1 MTELEAYLTKDYLLG
16 KTAETSGT
24 QLMPNSAPTY
34 SDRDRSPT
42 KTIRKVGAA
51 VSSPAAGDVGTVG
64 TIERNHD
71 GVSGEQVQQLPQ
83 AAPFKLRVDTTGK
96 DAPARAETK
105 EAQHYALPA
114 WRRYP
119 LDGYDQ
125 VKQAAAYFGEWKG
138 HMEPEMR
145 REYCQNLVKRASAL
159 GIPVSDDVRKYGADS
174 YAPAGELNAALD
186 MRWGVLRE
194 DLHKTA
200 FVQLKECQH
209 LMQPEDFAVALGEFD
224 KVAGIEEFY
233 DRDIY
238 DPYYST
244 FGVKKAEDDNAI
256 LVGNDYIS
264 ANDLRTFAATAADK
278 LKDTFGLDFVKE
290 FRKDPVQITRSLPKD
305 QQKVVIRTAA
315 SSLTDPTTT

>member
-1 MTELEAYLTKDYLLG
+1 VSQLEDFLMN

-42 KTIRKVGAA
+42 KTIRKVGGIATFDDLKRE
-51 VSSPAAGDVGTVG
+51 SSTETAGAL
-64 TIERNHD
+64 ERGE

-96 DAPARAETK
+96 EAPARVETK
-105 EAQHYALPA
+105 EAQHYALPG

-119 LDGYDQ
+119 LDSYGE
-125 VKQAAAYFGEWKG
+125 VKQASAYFGEWKG
-138 HMEPEMR
+138 HMAPEMR

-159 GIPVSDDVRKYGADS
+159 GIPVSEDVRKYGAGD
-174 YAPAGELNAALD
+174 YAPAGELMAALD
-186 MRWGVLRE
+186 MRWGILRE

-200 FVQLKECQH
+200 FVQLKECQPMMH
-209 LMQPEDFAVALGEFD
+209 AEDFAVALGEFD

-244 FGVKKAEDDNAI
+244 FGEKRAEDDNAL

-264 ANDLRTFAATAADK
+264 ANDMRTFAATAADK
-278 LKDTFGLDFVKE
+278 LKDTFGLEFVNE
-290 FRKDPVQITRSLPKD
+290 FRKDPLTITRSLPKD

-315 SSLTDPTTT
+315 SALTDPTTT